1 MTLAQRILLAISVLV
16 SLVTVALTV
25 TVQRAWEAA
34 AQEQFLSDFSSATA
48 RLRQQLADEVAQLPA
63 QLEPLCK
70 HGQMVDST
78 LTGLRGGGLDRER
91 KYALSLLVPSTQRAF
106 DFDELVLA
114 TSGGE
119 ILGAHRAGMI
129 GSHDARFTRLTT
141 EPASSRLLE
150 RDGSWRIEAHC
161 SKVASNHGVVLFAAK
176 YLDPIL
182 QRVGALHGLRL
193 SHTAPEDRP
202 PQFTRTLSLPELQGA
217 KLFASPKRMTVEK
230 AVSKLNAVIL
240 QWGALVLAVALSLGF
255 WFARR
260 LARPIVQ
267 LSLQARRVVE
277 GQPQPIEAHGSVEL
291 REFANSFN
299 RTLDDLVRLRKRLA
313 SIERIAAQREIA
325 RRVAHE
331 IKNPLAPIRAAIET
345 LRRLR
350 ARRAP
355 EFDEYFDEA
364 TDTVLGEV
372 RRIARIVSEFTEFA
386 RMPPPK
392 PTRFDFAQMLHSV
405 VQLHHREGVELEVN
419 IASPVEVYADRDQCV
434 QVVTNLLQNA
444 LDAVAST
451 PNAHV
456 EVVLGTT
463 GEHIELAIAD
473 NGPGIEPEL
482 RGQVFKPYVSTKE
495 GGTGLGLAIAHR
507 IVVEHGGDVRIVDPP
522 LGGAAFI
529 VTLPVAGPAFVL
541 EEDVESEGTALS

>member
-16 SLVTVALTV
+16 VLVTVALTV

-34 AQEQFLSDFSSATA
+34 AQEQFLADFSSATA

-78 LTGLRGGGLDRER
+78 LTDLRAGGLDRER

-106 DFDELVLA
+106 GFDELILA
-114 TSGGE
+114 TSRGE
-119 ILGAHRAGMI
+119 ILGAHRAGLI
-129 GSHDARFTRLTT
+129 GSTEERFAHLAKS
-141 EPASSRLLE
+141 PASSRLLQ

-193 SHTAPEDRP
+193 SHDLPDDRP
-202 PQFTRTLSLPELQGA
+202 ERFIRSLTLPELQGA
-217 KLFASPKRMTVEK
+217 KLFASPKRMTVDK
-230 AVSKLNAVIL
+230 AVARLNTVIL
-240 QWGALVLAVALSLGF
+240 QWGALVLAVALLLGF

-260 LARPIVQ
+260 LAKPIVE
-267 LSLQARRVVE
+267 LSKQARQVVE
-277 GQPQPIEAHGSVEL
+277 GHPSPIRAAGGAEL
-291 REFANSFN
+291 KEFALSFN

-313 SIERIAAQREIA
+313 IIERIAAQREIA

-331 IKNPLAPIRAAIET
+331 IKNPLAPIQAAIET

-364 TDTVLGEV
+364 TSTVLGEV
-372 RRIARIVSEFTEFA
+372 RRIATIVSEFTEFA

-392 PTRFDFAQMLHSV
+392 PTHFDFARMLQSV
-405 VQLHHREGVELEVN
+405 VQLHQRDEVSMEVN
-419 IASPVEVYADRDQCV
+419 GVSVAEVYADRDQCV

-444 LDAVAST
+444 LDAVTGGAE
-451 PNAHV
+451 ARV
-456 EVVLGTT
+456 QVGLETT
-463 GEHIELAIAD
+463 GEHIALTIAD
-473 NGPGIEPEL
+473 NGPGIDPARRAE
-482 RGQVFKPYVSTKE
+482 VFKPYVSTKE
-495 GGTGLGLAIAHR
+495 GGTGLGLAIAQR
-507 IVVEHGGDVRIVDPP
+507 IVVEHGGDLRLDHSP
-522 LGGAAFI
+522 LGGAAFV
-529 VTLPVAGPAFVL
+529 VTLPVAGPAVVL
-541 EEDVESEGTALS
+541 DEEAGSTTLLR